1 MLPIEKPGAKNNHN
15 TFKFTSVSK
24 DTKFVTVSSSC
35 ADVNH
40 FSSGC
45 FKMASSGSLESPAN
59 LRTNSA
65 MKYIFYLLFPLTE
78 AEFLLDLARIFDL
91 FTQYKTLG
99 PCINQLTSATLYFL
113 TWMTVLQSPMLV
125 ELQPLKTSIYG
136 SLGYLFAVCTLL
148 GFSEIACL
156 RVWLYTIIRKHRLME
171 NIEFIQLLQNLDRK
185 TARDVLYWSKFLSVN
200 FTCGAYAFVSIFI
213 GFELVIAEDFFQFA
227 VGLFHL
233 ALYFHVSRVAQ
244 CDVIAL
250 YAFAL
255 AGCEVVLGQTKH
267 LRHSVSVYGQFLD
280 PMFAILGHYYKLVES
295 VRQLN
300 SLSRTLMLASKQ
312 LVIPLVSVAF
322 FLVATPANDLFSILF
337 KLVAL
342 NVAIVYAIHGYILIA
357 ALSRVD
363 TMSKRL
369 YIEINSLIA
378 RKKHTN
384 LANALRLNLIL
395 QDLSSHKSHL
405 VAREFGGSISQ
416 MDAFNSAISTLS
428 VLTLLFSLRA
438 TISI

>member
-1 MLPIEKPGAKNNHN
+1 M
-15 TFKFTSVSK
+15 
-24 DTKFVTVSSSC
+24 VSS
-35 ADVNH
+35 
-40 FSSGC
+40 
-45 FKMASSGSLESPAN
+45 LENCDNS
-59 LRTNSA
+59 RTNSL
-65 MKYIFYLLFPLTE
+65 MKYIFHLLFPLTE
-78 AEFLLDLARIFDL
+78 AKCLLDMARIFNL
-91 FTQYKTLG
+91 FTQYKSVS
-99 PCINQLTSATLYFL
+99 PCISQLTSVTLYFL
-113 TWMTVLQSPMLV
+113 TSITVLRMPVLV
-125 ELQPLKTSIYG
+125 TFQPLKTSIYG
-136 SLGYLFAVCTLL
+136 PLGYQFAACSLFA
-148 GFSEIACL
+148 FIEITCL
-156 RVWLYTIIRKHRLME
+156 RVWLYAIIRKHRSME
-171 NIEFIQLLQNLDRK
+171 DIEFIQLLQNLDRK
-185 TARDVLYWSKFLSVN
+185 TARDVLYWSKVLSVT
-200 FTCGAYAFVSIFI
+200 FTCGAYVFISVFI
-213 GFELVIAEDFFQFA
+213 GYELVVAEDVFEFS

-233 ALYFHVSRVAQ
+233 ALYYHVSRVAQ

-250 YAFAL
+250 YALAL
-255 AGCEVVLGQTKH
+255 AGGEVVLGQMKH
-267 LRHSVSVYGQFLD
+267 LRHSVSVHGQFLD

-384 LANALRLNLIL
+384 LANVLRLNLIL
-395 QDLSSHKSHL
+395 EDLSSHKSHL
-405 VAREFGGSISQ
+405 VAREFSGSISQ